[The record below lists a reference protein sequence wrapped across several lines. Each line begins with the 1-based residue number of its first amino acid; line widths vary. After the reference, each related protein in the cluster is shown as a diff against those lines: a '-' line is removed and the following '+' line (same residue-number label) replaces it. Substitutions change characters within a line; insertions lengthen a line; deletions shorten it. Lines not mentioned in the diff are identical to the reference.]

1 MTRKSTA
8 ERQLEIEQAVLD
20 LIATEGT
27 HGLTMARIA
36 ARIGVSEAA
45 LYRHFH
51 GKLEIIYATIAIS
64 FDRVMER
71 LTEAAGGGDATT
83 RLHRVFIAH
92 LQFIE
97 DHPGMARILF
107 SDDVHFNATQL
118 QHELNARIAKL
129 LRFIG
134 NLLSTGV
141 QHGELRSDLDVEAA
155 AALYLG
161 LIQTQLLLW
170 SVNEKTDRLMA
181 RSEQLW
187 ALYVR
192 VFR

>member
-1 MTRKSTA
+1 MARKPTA
-8 ERQLEIEQAVLD
+8 ERQVEIEQAVLD

-27 HGLTMARIA
+27 QGLTMARIA

-51 GKLEIIYATIAIS
+51 GKLDIIYATIATS
-64 FDRVMER
+64 FDRVMND
-71 LTEAAGGGDATT
+71 LTQAAGNGDATT
-83 RLHRVFIAH
+83 RLHRVFVAH

-107 SDDVHFNATQL
+107 SDEVHFNADKL
-118 QHELNARIAKL
+118 RHELNARVEQLFQFVGGI
-129 LRFIG
+129 IG
-134 NLLSTGV
+134 AGV
-141 QHGELRSDLDVEAA
+141 GNGELSSTINVDAA

-170 SVNEKTDRLMA
+170 SVNERTGRLMTGA
-181 RSEQLW
+181 EQLW
-187 ALYVR
+187 ALYAR
-192 VFR
+192 ALK